1 MRRFIVNDREV
12 TMDSTIYKKER
23 LVDVAEAVRTELFS
37 QGVTQEQI
45 DTMRRVADNIG
56 FSYPEGTHFEPLD
69 NLWLDYEV
77 QRLSL
82 PKHIHKTIM
91 AKYDPRLHGPAQAAR
106 IINNEDRGYNPNEIL
121 IYDGQMRSLAA
132 CLLGYTEVPMLV
144 VTTEDA
150 SYPSYA
156 FEQLNHSAVA
166 KLTPGDLHKNRLT
179 RFKLGNTEQDN
190 RDART
195 LEDQFEA
202 NNIDLQDKAQRKS
215 EKYKGSNLYFMSHF
229 AYAYKGLA
237 VDRTGGV
244 VNSVLK
250 AIKKIYP
257 MDKEIDQGVFIG
269 LVELARLDRVN
280 KPVLDGVNA
289 NWMEEV
295 LKYACMSF
303 DETAILHST
312 TKKQQQHISPGATW
326 TAPQCMSNMLRELY
340 IINGGTE
347 LNLPTHGEGQCMKL
361 ATNPLPS
368 IQFVS

>member
-1 MRRFIVNDREV
+1 MRRFIVNDQEV

-106 IINNEDRGYNPNEIL
+106 IINNEDRGYNPDEIL

-132 CLLGYTEVPMLV
+132 CLLGYTEVPILV

-179 RFKLGNTEQDN
+179 RFKLGNNEADN
-190 RDART
+190 ADART

-202 NNIDLQDKAQRKS
+202 NDIDLQDKAQRKS

-289 NWMEEV
+289 DWMEEV